1 MSAARLALAVAQKD
15 LRVEVRGRHG
25 VAAALPFA
33 ATLLL
38 SVGMALGPGRRLL
51 EAAAPALL
59 WIAILFSAVLA
70 SRQSYL
76 VEMEDD
82 ALEGVV
88 LSPADR
94 GGVFLGKLLGV
105 AAQLLLVE
113 AIVLAGVILLFDVTL
128 RSPGILVP
136 GLVLGTLGLAAVGT
150 LFGAVAASPPGRSR
164 PSILPLLVLPLSTPV
179 LLAGIRLTELAAS
192 GVGGEAGSWLGL
204 LAAFDAVVGTIGFL
218 AFDQVLED

>member
-1 MSAARLALAVAQKD
+1 MSAARLALAVARKD

-70 SRQSYL
+70 SLQSYL

-150 LFGAVAASPPGRSR
+150 LFGAVGVSPRSR
-164 PSILPLLVLPLSTPV
+164 PSILPLLVLPLATPV

-204 LAAFDAVVGTIGFL
+204 LAAFVAVVGTIGFL